1 MTGARSVT
9 AAVVRGRVRAPLA
22 AGLRRGRVIAPLVGP
37 ETPRLTLLVAPP
49 GSGKSTLLAHVAEAA
64 GTSGDMVAWLTL
76 DTAVTDEVAFLR
88 HLRAAFGRVVEGLA
102 DDWPTADEALADLE
116 ETLTARVL
124 LVIDDV
130 HTVDT
135 EPAAE
140 VIALLVRYQPE
151 LLRIALGSRT
161 VPDIEMSR
169 LRLAGAAVEID
180 ADVLRFR
187 TWEVEEL
194 FRQCHGVRLPAAEVT
209 TLTQRTGGWA
219 AGLQLFHLA
228 THRQP
233 PSSRAA
239 LLSAPGTGGRLS
251 RDYLARHVLDRIDA
265 DLQDFLVRT
274 SVLDELTAGRCNALL
289 GTADA
294 ATRLSELDRT
304 GLFTSVD
311 GDADGED
318 RVYRYHEVL
327 RTHLLDELSARLGAE
342 HARTLH
348 RRAAGLLQADGAI
361 AAAIRSYCRAQ
372 DWDDVRQVLAVGG
385 AALADDTG
393 SWIDALPA
401 AIRDRDPWVL
411 LALAR
416 RLVGE
421 GVLDQAA
428 ATYQRALERFA
439 TQGGGAAAA
448 EELALLQAWR
458 EPALGVVTDWIHVAR
473 AALTDPKE
481 QLRTTAAAS
490 IPHELAIGVAHLV
503 TGNLAAANEAFSTAA
518 NSGVLAGPGEAVALI
533 GRALSLTLAGDAG
546 ADAARDEAVAAARSN
561 ATPSLARL
569 AHGLAAVAAGDAEA
583 GTVEHLIGVCD
594 QIGDR
599 WGGALLRLFAGLGA
613 VVADRPAVTL
623 LEAAEWEFQRL
634 SAPALA
640 CWASAGAAV
649 GAARTGQP
657 YPTERLN
664 EIERATRAVG
674 PAPYAIA
681 LFGIAAGMSEARQAE
696 RTLALARRLAD
707 RSGLP
712 WPDAALPELEAAPS
726 DPAATADGYD
736 EPAPLLAPVI
746 ELPPADV
753 SVLPRAAPPA
763 VRIRLLGG
771 FAIEVGGSIVDTEA
785 IRPMHRALLRA
796 LCLHADRVV
805 HRDRLLEWF
814 WAGRDPDRSQH
825 SLQVAISE
833 LRRLLEPTAAR
844 GEWTLLRREATGYRI
859 ALDSPADCDVRLIE
873 SHLRAAE
880 AAARA
885 GATDA
890 MLVGLT
896 AALGTYSGELL
907 PEDGPADWVVEE
919 RDRLH
924 DTLAAAAERLAEVR
938 AAGGQQVE
946 AVQAAQLGLQ
956 HDRYRDRLWQLLIAS
971 LSAAGHPAAAASA
984 RTAYDE
990 VLAEMGVPPAATPA
1004 VASRAGRLSA
1014 QAN

>member
-22 AGLRRGRVIAPLVGP
+22 AGLRRGRVTAPLVGP
-37 ETPRLTLLVAPP
+37 EAPRLTLVVAPP

-64 GTSGDMVAWLTL
+64 STSGDQVAWLTL
-76 DTAVTDEVAFLR
+76 DAAVSDEVGFLR
-88 HLRAAFGRVVEGLA
+88 HLRAAFGRVVGGLA

-116 ETLTARVL
+116 EALTGRVL

-130 HTVDT
+130 HTVDW

-194 FRQCHGVRLPAAEVT
+194 FRQCHGVQLPAAEVT

-239 LLSAPGTGGRLS
+239 LLSAPGAGGRLS

-289 GTADA
+289 GTTDA
-294 ATRLSELDRT
+294 AARLSDLDRT
-304 GLFTSVD
+304 GLFNSVE
-311 GDADGED
+311 GDADGDD

-327 RTHLLDELSARLGAE
+327 RTHLLDELNARLGTE

-348 RRAAGLLQADGAI
+348 RRAAGLLQADGAF
-361 AAAIRSYCRAQ
+361 AEAIRSYCRAQ
-372 DWDDVRQVLAVGG
+372 DWDDVRRVLAVGG

-428 ATYQRALERFA
+428 ATYQQALERFA

-448 EELALLQAWR
+448 EELAILQAWR

-473 AALTDPKE
+473 AVMTDPKE
-481 QLRTTAAAS
+481 QLRTTAPAS
-490 IPHELAIGVAHLV
+490 VQHELAIGLGHLL
-503 TGNLAAANEAFSTAA
+503 TGNLAAATEAFSGAA
-518 NSGVLAGPGEAVALI
+518 NSGVLAGPGEAIALL
-533 GRALSLTLAGDAG
+533 GRALALTLAGAAD
-546 ADAARDEAVAAARSN
+546 ADAARDEAVAAARTG

-569 AHGLAAVAAGDAEA
+569 AHGLAAVAAGDAGA
-583 GTVEHLIGVCD
+583 GTVEHLIGLCD

-613 VVADRPAVTL
+613 VVADRPATGV

-640 CWASAGAAV
+640 CWAAAGAAV
-649 GAARTGQP
+649 AAARAGSP
-657 YPTERLN
+657 YPSERLN

-681 LFGIAAGMSEARQAE
+681 LFGIAAGMGDAGQAE
-696 RTLALARRLAD
+696 RTRALARRLAD

-712 WPDAALPELEAAPS
+712 WPDPDLPELEPAPS
-726 DPAATADGYD
+726 DLDDP

-753 SVLPRAAPPA
+753 AVLPAPPRPREPAAGAPA

-771 FAIEVGGSIVDTEA
+771 FAIEVGGSTVDTEA

-796 LCLHADRVV
+796 LCLHADQVV
-805 HRDRLLEWF
+805 HRERLLEWF
-814 WAGRDPDRSQH
+814 WSGRDPERSQH

-833 LRRLLEPTAAR
+833 LRRLLEPNAAR
-844 GEWTLLRREATGYRI
+844 GEWTLLRREAAGYRI
-859 ALDSPADCDVRLIE
+859 ALDSPADCDVRMIDA
-873 SHLRAAE
+873 HLREAE

-890 MLVGLT
+890 MVSALT

-907 PEDGPADWVVEE
+907 PEDGPADWVVGE

-938 AAGGQQVE
+938 AAGGQHVE

-956 HDRYRDRLWQLLIAS
+956 HDKYRDRLWQLLIAS
-971 LSAAGHPAAAASA
+971 LSAAGHPAAAAAA

-990 VLAEMGVPPAATPA
+990 VLAEMGVTPTARAT
-1004 VASRAGRLSA
+1004 SG
-1014 QAN
+1014 

>member
-22 AGLRRGRVIAPLVGP
+22 AGLRRGRVTAPLVGP
-37 ETPRLTLLVAPP
+37 QAPRLTLVVAPP
-49 GSGKSTLLAHVAEAA
+49 GSGKSTLLAHVAEASSA
-64 GTSGDMVAWLTL
+64 NGDEVAWLTL
-76 DTAVTDEVAFLR
+76 DAAVTDEVGFLR
-88 HLRAAFGRVVEGLA
+88 HLRAAFGRIVAGLA

-116 ETLTARVL
+116 ESLTAPVL

-130 HTVDT
+130 HTVDY

-169 LRLAGAAVEID
+169 LRLAGTAVEID

-228 THRQP
+228 TDRQP

-239 LLSAPGTGGRLS
+239 LLSAPGAGGKLS

-289 GTADA
+289 GTVDA
-294 ATRLSELDRT
+294 TARLSELDRT
-304 GLFTSVD
+304 GLFNSVE
-311 GDADGED
+311 GDADGDD
-318 RVYRYHEVL
+318 RVFRYHEVL
-327 RTHLLDELSARLGAE
+327 RAHLLDELNARLGTE
-342 HARTLH
+342 DARTLH
-348 RRAAGLLQADGAI
+348 RRAATLLQADGAF
-361 AAAIRSYCRAQ
+361 AEAIRSYCRAQ
-372 DWDDVRQVLAVGG
+372 DWDDVRRVLAIGG

-428 ATYQRALERFA
+428 TTYQRALERFA

-473 AALTDPKE
+473 AVLTDPKE
-481 QLRTTAAAS
+481 PLRTTAPAS
-490 IPHELAIGVAHLV
+490 VQHELALGLGHLV
-503 TGNLAAANEAFSTAA
+503 TGNLAAATEAFSAAA
-518 NSGVLAGPGEAVALI
+518 NSGVLAGPGEAVALL
-533 GRALSLTLAGDAG
+533 GRALSLTLAGAAE
-546 ADAARDEAVAAARSN
+546 ADAARDEAVAAARTG

-569 AHGLAAVAAGDAEA
+569 AHGLAAAAAGDAGA
-583 GTVEHLIGVCD
+583 GTVEHLVGVCD

-599 WGGALLRLFAGLGA
+599 WGGALLRLIAGLGA
-613 VVADRPAVTL
+613 VVADRPAVDV

-640 CWASAGAAV
+640 CWAAAGAAV
-649 GAARTGQP
+649 AAARSGQP
-657 YPTERLN
+657 YPSERLN
-664 EIERATRAVG
+664 EIERATRAIG

-681 LFGIAAGMSEARQAE
+681 LFGIAEGMGDARQAE
-696 RTLALARRLAD
+696 RTRALARRLAD

-712 WPDAALPELEAAPS
+712 WPDDDLPQLELAPS
-726 DPAATADGYD
+726 DLD
-736 EPAPLLAPVI
+736 ERLPAPLLAPVI

-753 SVLPRAAPPA
+753 AVLPPPPAALTGRQAA

-771 FAIEVGGSIVDTEA
+771 FAIEVGGVAVDLEA

-796 LCLHADRVV
+796 LCLHADQVV
-805 HRDRLLEWF
+805 HRERLLEWF
-814 WAGRDPDRSQH
+814 WAGRDPERSQH

-833 LRRLLEPTAAR
+833 LRRLLEPNAAR

-859 ALDSPADCDVRLIE
+859 ALDSPADCDVRLIDA
-873 SHLRAAE
+873 HLREAE

-885 GATDA
+885 GTTDVMVA
-890 MLVGLT
+890 ALT

-907 PEDGPADWVVEE
+907 PEDGPADWAVGE

-938 AAGGQQVE
+938 AAGGQHVE

-956 HDRYRDRLWQLLIAS
+956 HDKYRDRLWQLLIAS

-990 VLAEMGVPPAATPA
+990 VLAEMGVAPSHARAT
-1004 VASRAGRLSA
+1004 SG
-1014 QAN
+1014 